1 MKRVELTYDLDLG
14 SFGLKIAK
22 VLARVEG
29 MRVELLAVTV
39 GDDENG
45 NILHML
51 NFATVQDI
59 KIRIREK
66 FGQADCEYDWDPR
79 ELA

>member
-1 MKRVELTYDLDLG
+1 MKRIELAYDFDLG
-14 SFGLKIAK
+14 AMGRKMGR
-22 VLARVEG
+22 VLADIEG
-29 MRVELLAVTV
+29 MRVHLLSACI

-66 FGQADCEYDWDPR
+66 FGQADCVYDWDGPN
-79 ELA
+79 AS